1 MSPRQRSGSRQ
12 CVYLFEI
19 SSVPTGRSR
28 GSRFR
33 CSSCMARSIPRY
45 PLPLAS
51 GCLRWRTSQNGL
63 SALPEA
69 AITIWTTSAP
79 LKSREISSTLRGGD
93 GCHKGRIFRARTR
106 WGLDRMSAHGPMPRS
121 AWMFPAL
128 AVLLFAVATGLGLDF
143 TPSVGGLLFAVVLLA
158 ILFGTVF
165 AAVHHAEVIAERIG
179 EPYGTLLLT
188 LAVTIIE
195 VALIATIMLGDKPQ
209 PALARDT
216 VFAVVMIVCNGLVGL
231 CIFIG
236 GLRYREQDF
245 QVSGANLYLSV
256 LFVLATIT
264 LIMPNYTLTAP
275 GPIYSAAQL
284 GFVDLVTLMLYGVF
298 LYTQTIR
305 HSDYFIK
312 GGVGA
317 ATETSSLSN
326 RMLALSIALLLISL
340 LAVALLAKKFS
351 LVVDVVTAMIGAPP
365 AFAGVLVALL
375 ILLPEGV
382 TAIAA
387 ARNNDLQKSINLA
400 LGSSLATIGLTIPA
414 VGVATYALD
423 KERVLGLNGQGM
435 VLLLLTFVLSMLT
448 FGTGRTNILFGLV
461 HMVVFAVFVFMVFV
475 P

>member
-1 MSPRQRSGSRQ
+1 
-12 CVYLFEI
+12 
-19 SSVPTGRSR
+19 
-28 GSRFR
+28 
-33 CSSCMARSIPRY
+33 
-45 PLPLAS
+45 
-51 GCLRWRTSQNGL
+51 
-63 SALPEA
+63 
-69 AITIWTTSAP
+69 
-79 LKSREISSTLRGGD
+79 
-93 GCHKGRIFRARTR
+93 
-106 WGLDRMSAHGPMPRS
+106 MSAHGPMPRS
-121 AWMFPAL
+121 AWMFPLL
-128 AVLLFAVATGLGLDF
+128 AVILFAVATALGLTF
-143 TPSVGGLLFAVVLLA
+143 TPSAGGLFFAAILLA

-165 AAVHHAEVIAERIG
+165 AAVHHSEVIAERIG

-195 VALIATIMLGDKPQ
+195 VALIATIMLGDKPV

-264 LIMPNYTLTAP
+264 LVMPNYTMTTP
-275 GPIYSAAQL
+275 GPVYSAGQL
-284 GFVDLVTLMLYGVF
+284 AFVDVVTLLLYGVF

-305 HSDYFIK
+305 HRDYFIK
-312 GGVGA
+312 GSAGSAG
-317 ATETSSLSN
+317 ETSPLSN
-326 RMLALSIALLLISL
+326 RMLVFSIVLLLISL
-340 LAVALLAKKFS
+340 LAVVLLAKKFS

-382 TAIAA
+382 SAIAA
-387 ARNNDLQKSINLA
+387 ARSNDLQKSINLA

-414 VGVATYALD
+414 VGLVTYVLD
-423 KERVLGLNGQGM
+423 KELVLGLNGQGM
-435 VLLLLTFVLSMLT
+435 VLLLLTFALSMLT
-448 FGTGRTNILFGLV
+448 FGTGRTNIMFGLL
-461 HMVVFAVFVFMVFV
+461 HMVVFAIFLFLSLV

>member
-1 MSPRQRSGSRQ
+1 
-12 CVYLFEI
+12 
-19 SSVPTGRSR
+19 
-28 GSRFR
+28 
-33 CSSCMARSIPRY
+33 
-45 PLPLAS
+45 
-51 GCLRWRTSQNGL
+51 
-63 SALPEA
+63 
-69 AITIWTTSAP
+69 
-79 LKSREISSTLRGGD
+79 
-93 GCHKGRIFRARTR
+93 
-106 WGLDRMSAHGPMPRS
+106 
-121 AWMFPAL
+121 
-128 AVLLFAVATGLGLDF
+128 
-143 TPSVGGLLFAVVLLA
+143 
-158 ILFGTVF
+158 
-165 AAVHHAEVIAERIG
+165 
-179 EPYGTLLLT
+179 
-188 LAVTIIE
+188 
-195 VALIATIMLGDKPQ
+195 
-209 PALARDT
+209 
-216 VFAVVMIVCNGLVGL
+216 VMIVCNGLVGL

-312 GGVGA
+312 GGA
-317 ATETSSLSN
+317 DASTETSSLSN
-326 RMLALSIALLLISL
+326 RMLALSIALLLVSL
-340 LAVALLAKKFS
+340 LAVVLLAKKFS

-423 KERVLGLNGQGM
+423 KELVLGLNGQGM
-435 VLLLLTFVLSMLT
+435 VLLLLTFFLSMLT